1 MTSINQKLIDTHC
14 HLDMEAFEG
23 DVDAA
28 LSRAADANI
37 AYIINIGS
45 DRAGNIKGLEIS
57 RKYPNVYSSVGIH
70 PHDAKTFDEALHDEL
85 RRWIKEPKVVA
96 VGEIGL
102 DYHYMHS
109 SKEAQIE
116 AFKKQLTLARDS
128 DLPVIIHSRE
138 AEDDTMKILRQ
149 ETSGMSGVLH
159 CFSGDMKTAEEAM
172 ELGFYISIAGPVTFK
187 KADGLREVAKNI
199 PDERL
204 LIETDAPY
212 LSPEPMRGKR
222 NEPAFLKYT
231 AEAVAKIRGV
241 TLEDLARITTLNA
254 NRLFRIGVMP
264 DNGEIA
270 YRIRDS
276 LYLNVTSRCTNSC
289 GFCVRFNTS
298 IVKGHNLKLD
308 KEPSAEELIKAIGEP
323 DRYKEIVFCGL
334 GEPML
339 RLDVIKEVSAWV
351 KQKGGRVR
359 INTNGHGNLIHKRN
373 IIPELIGIVDSL
385 SISLDA
391 EDAVKYEQVCKP
403 TFTDAFN
410 GVISFIKEAKKII
423 PEVTVTVVA
432 IPEIDIDKCKA
443 IAEELG
449 VELRVREFNAVG

>member
-1 MTSINQKLIDTHC
+1 MTDIRQELIDTHC

-23 DVDAA
+23 DIDAV
-28 LSRAADANI
+28 LNRAADANI

-45 DRAGNIKGLEIS
+45 DRDGNIKGLEIAK
-57 RKYPNVYSSVGIH
+57 KYPNVYSSAGIH
-70 PHDAKTFDEALHDEL
+70 PHDAKTFDEALHSEIKRWVKEL
-85 RRWIKEPKVVA
+85 KVVA

-116 AFKKQLTLARDS
+116 AFKKQIALARDS
-128 DLPVIIHSRE
+128 GLPVIIHSRD
-138 AEDDTMKILRQ
+138 AQDDTMSILRQ
-149 ETSGMSGVLH
+149 EASGIAGVLH

-172 ELGFYISIAGPVTFK
+172 KFGFYISIAGPVTFK
-187 KADGLREVAKNI
+187 KADRLREVAKNI

-222 NEPAFLKYT
+222 NEPSFLKYT
-231 AEAVAKIRGV
+231 AEAIAKIRGV
-241 TLEDLARITTLNA
+241 TLEDIARITTLNA
-254 NRLFRIGVMP
+254 KSLFKIGVIP
-264 DNGEIA
+264 DKGEIA

-276 LYLNVTSRCTNSC
+276 LYLNVTSRCTNNC

-298 IVKGHNLKLD
+298 FVKGHNLKLD
-308 KEPSAEELIKAIGEP
+308 KEPTAEELIKAIGEP

-339 RLDVIKEVSAWV
+339 RLDVVKEVSKWV

-373 IIPELIGIVDSL
+373 IIPELNGIVDSL

-391 EDAVKYEQVCKP
+391 EDAGKYEQVCKP
-403 TFTDAFN
+403 AFIDAFN

-432 IPEIDIDKCKA
+432 IPEIDIDKCRA

>member
-1 MTSINQKLIDTHC
+1 MTTIIQELIDTHC
-14 HLDMEAFEG
+14 HLDMGAFEG
-23 DVDAA
+23 DIDAV
-28 LSRAADANI
+28 LKRAADANI
-37 AYIINIGS
+37 LHIINIGS
-45 DRAGNIKGLEIS
+45 DREGNIKGLSIA
-57 RKYPNVYSSVGIH
+57 RKYQNIYSSVGIH
-70 PHDAKTFDEALHDEL
+70 PHDAKTFDELTHSEV

-102 DYHYMHS
+102 DYHYMYS

-116 AFKKQLTLARDS
+116 AFKKQIALARDS
-128 DLPVIIHSRE
+128 GLPVIIHSRE

-149 ETSGMSGVLH
+149 EAGDIAGVLH
-159 CFSGDMKTAEEAM
+159 CFAGDIKTAEEAM
-172 ELGFYISIAGPVTFK
+172 ELGFFISIAGPVTFK
-187 KADGLREVAKNI
+187 KADRLREVAKNI

-241 TLEDLARITTLNA
+241 KLEDIARITTLNA
-254 NRLFRIGVMP
+254 KSLFRIGVIP
-264 DNGEIA
+264 EKGEIA
-270 YRIRDS
+270 YRIRNS

-289 GFCVRFNTS
+289 GFCVRFNTNF
-298 IVKGHNLKLD
+298 VKGHNLKLD
-308 KEPSAEELIKAIGEP
+308 KEPSAEELIKAIRNP

-339 RLDVIKEVSAWV
+339 RLDVVKEVSAWV

-373 IIPELIGIVDSL
+373 IIPELSGIVDSL

-391 EDAVKYEQVCKP
+391 DDAVKYEQVCKP
-403 TFTDAFN
+403 AFTDAFN
-410 GVISFIKEAKKII
+410 GVISFIKEAKNII

-432 IPEIDIDKCKA
+432 IPEIDIDKCRA

>member
-1 MTSINQKLIDTHC
+1 
-14 HLDMEAFEG
+14 MEAFEG
-23 DVDAA
+23 DIDAV
-28 LSRAADANI
+28 LGRAAENNI
-37 AYIINIGS
+37 KYIINIGS

-57 RKYPNVYSSVGIH
+57 QKYPDVYSSVGIH
-70 PHDAKTFDEALHDEL
+70 PHDAKTFDETLHSEM

-102 DYHYMHS
+102 DFHYMHS
-109 SKEAQIE
+109 SKESQTE
-116 AFKKQLTLARDS
+116 AFKKQLALARDS
-128 DLPVIIHSRE
+128 GLPVIIHSRE
-138 AEDDTMKILRQ
+138 AEDDTMRVLRQ
-149 ETSGMSGVLH
+149 EASDMAGVLH
-159 CFSGDMKTAEEAM
+159 CFSGDMKSAEEAM
-172 ELGFYISIAGPVTFK
+172 ELGFHISIAGPVTFK
-187 KADGLREVAKNI
+187 KAGRLREVAKNI

-222 NEPAFLKYT
+222 NEPSFLRYT

-241 TLEDLARITTLNA
+241 RVEDIARITMLNA
-254 NRLFRIGVMP
+254 KRLFKIGVIP
-264 DNGEIA
+264 DRGEIA

-298 IVKGHNLKLD
+298 YVKGHNLKLD
-308 KEPSAEELIKAIGEP
+308 KEPAAEELIEAIGEP
-323 DRYKEIVFCGL
+323 GRYKEIVFCGL
-334 GEPML
+334 GEPLL
-339 RLDVIKEVSAWV
+339 RLDVVKEVSRWV
-351 KQKGGRVR
+351 KQKGGKVR

-373 IIPELIGIVDSL
+373 IIPELGGIVDSL

-391 EDAVKYEQVCKP
+391 EDSVKYEQVCKP
-403 TFTDAFN
+403 AFADAFD
-410 GVISFIKEAKKII
+410 GVITFIKEAKKII
-423 PEVTVTVVA
+423 PEVTVSVVA
-432 IPEIDIDKCKA
+432 IPEIDIDKCRA

>member
-1 MTSINQKLIDTHC
+1 MTTIRQELTDTHC

-23 DVDAA
+23 DIDTA
-28 LSRAADANI
+28 LNRAADNNI
-37 AYIINIGS
+37 KRIINIGTN
-45 DRAGNIKGLEIS
+45 REGNIKGLQIS
-57 RKYPNVYSSVGIH
+57 KKYHNVYSSVGIH
-70 PHDAKTFDEALHDEL
+70 PHDAKTFDELLHSQL
-85 RRWIKEPKVVA
+85 REWIKEPKVVA

-109 SKEAQIE
+109 SKEDQMA
-116 AFKKQLTLARDS
+116 AFKKQIALSRES
-128 DLPVIIHSRE
+128 GLPVVIHSRE
-138 AEDDTMKILRQ
+138 AQEDTMSILR
-149 ETSGMSGVLH
+149 EEASGIEGVLH
-159 CFSGDMKTAEEAM
+159 CFSGDMETAEEAM
-172 ELGFYISIAGPVTFK
+172 ALGFYISIAGPVTFK
-187 KADGLREVAKNI
+187 KADELREVARNI

-212 LSPEPMRGKR
+212 LSPEPMRGRR

-241 TLEDLARITTLNA
+241 TLEDIARITTLNA
-254 NRLFRIGVMP
+254 KRLFKIGVIP
-264 DNGEIA
+264 ESGEIT

-289 GFCVRFNTS
+289 GFCVRFNTNY
-298 IVKGHNLKLD
+298 VKGHNLTLD
-308 KEPSAEELIKAIGEP
+308 QEPSAEELIKAIGEP
-323 DRYKEIVFCGL
+323 RKYKEIVFCGL

-339 RLDVIKEVSAWV
+339 RLDVVKEVSAWV

-373 IIPELIGIVDSL
+373 IIPELSGIVDSL

-391 EDAVKYEQVCKP
+391 EDAVRYEQVCKP
-403 TFTDAFN
+403 AFRDAFN

-423 PEVTVTVVA
+423 PEVTATVVA
-432 IPEIDIDKCKA
+432 IPEIDIDKCRALAK
-443 IAEELG
+443 ELG
-449 VELRVREFNAVG
+449 VEFRVREFNAVG

>member
-1 MTSINQKLIDTHC
+1 MTTIGQELIDTHC

-23 DVDAA
+23 DIDAT
-28 LSRAADANI
+28 LKRAADANI

-45 DRAGNIKGLEIS
+45 DREGNIKGLQIS
-57 RKYPNVYSSVGIH
+57 RNYPNVYSSVGIH
-70 PHDAKTFDEALHDEL
+70 PHDAETFDDALQSEL
-85 RRWIKEPKVVA
+85 RSWIKEPKVVA
-96 VGEIGL
+96 VGEVGL

-116 AFKKQLTLARDS
+116 AFKKQIALARDS
-128 DLPVIIHSRE
+128 GLPVIIHSRE

-149 ETSGMSGVLH
+149 EASGIAGVLH
-159 CFSGDMKTAEEAM
+159 CFSGDIKAAEEAM
-172 ELGFYISIAGPVTFK
+172 KLGFYISIAGPITFK
-187 KADGLREVAKNI
+187 KADMLREVARNI

-254 NRLFRIGVMP
+254 KTLFKIGVMP
-264 DNGEIA
+264 DKGEIA

-276 LYLNVTSRCTNSC
+276 LYLNITSRCTNSC

-298 IVKGHNLKLD
+298 YVKGHNLKLD
-308 KEPSAEELIKAIGEP
+308 NEPSAEELVKAIGEP

-339 RLDVIKEVSAWV
+339 RLDVVKEISAWV
-351 KQKGGRVR
+351 KQKGGKVR

-373 IIPELIGIVDSL
+373 IIPELSGIVDSL

-403 TFTDAFN
+403 AFTDAFN
-410 GVISFIKEAKKII
+410 GIISFIKEAKKII

-432 IPEIDIDKCKA
+432 IPEIDIDKCRA